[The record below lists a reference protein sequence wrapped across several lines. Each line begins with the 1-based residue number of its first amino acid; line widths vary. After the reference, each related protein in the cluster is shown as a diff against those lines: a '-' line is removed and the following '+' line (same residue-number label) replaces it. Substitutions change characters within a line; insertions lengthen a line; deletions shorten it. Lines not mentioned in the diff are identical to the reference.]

1 MKILKLKHI
10 VEQIENDN
18 VNAFNQDL
26 KSQMKGMMN
35 KIKHSDYA
43 AGDEIFTKTGAP
55 VIFVSDSVPDRKT
68 GKQRAIVKDRDGA
81 TNSIYLKDL
90 TPEQPSKESAL
101 AFIASKYEKYDEFV
115 DAAGRRGYDESDGL
129 QQIWN
134 KAI

>member
-26 KSQMKGMMN
+26 ESQMKGMMN

-43 AGDEIFTKTGAP
+43 PGDEIFTITGAP
-55 VIFVSDSVPDRKT
+55 VTFVSDSVPDRKT
-68 GKQRAIVKDRDGA
+68 GEQRAIVKDRDGA
-81 TNSIYLKDL
+81 TYGTYLKSL

-101 AFIASKYEKYDEFV
+101 AFMASKYKKYDEFV

>member
-43 AGDEIFTKTGAP
+43 AGDEIFTKTGAS